1 MQNLHSPKPDVGDMA
16 LIDWPR
22 TRWDNRQGRLYELRN
37 EPGQLTQGFV
47 LLDGIA
53 VRIPVKNLKTSS
65 TEANRSSAVHQ
76 GWGRRKHLQ

>member
-1 MQNLHSPKPDVGDMA
+1 MQDLNKPQLEVGDTVR
-16 LIDWPR
+16 IDWPR
-22 TRWDNRQGRLYELRN
+22 TRWDNRQGRLNELRN
-37 EPGQLTQGFV
+37 EPGQQSQGLV

-65 TEANRSSAVHQ
+65 AEATSSSAVHQ

>member
-1 MQNLHSPKPDVGDMA
+1 MQDLNKPQLEVGDKVR
-16 LIDWPR
+16 IDWPR
-22 TRWDNRQGRLYELRN
+22 TRWDNRQGRLHELRN
-37 EPGQLTQGFV
+37 EPGQLSQGLV

-65 TEANRSSAVHQ
+65 TEATSSSATHQ